1 MFIVIGQL
9 NFVEGN
15 GNNVLIENN
24 QGRSVER
31 KKKKRRKEC
40 DKLENAMICLGRYGG
55 INGEQLTE
63 WRVRDIELVGF
74 WLSGGWR

>member
-24 QGRSVER
+24 QGRDIER
-31 KKKKRRKEC
+31 KKRRRRNVTSQKM
-40 DKLENAMICLGRYGG
+40 LPVRFLGRSGV
-55 INGEQLTE
+55 NGEQLTE
-63 WRVRDIELVGF
+63 CKVRDIELVG
-74 WLSGGWR
+74 SG

>member
-24 QGRSVER
+24 QGR
-31 KKKKRRKEC
+31 
-40 DKLENAMICLGRYGG
+40 
-55 INGEQLTE
+55 
-63 WRVRDIELVGF
+63 DIEEKKEEEGM
-74 WLSGGWR
+74 